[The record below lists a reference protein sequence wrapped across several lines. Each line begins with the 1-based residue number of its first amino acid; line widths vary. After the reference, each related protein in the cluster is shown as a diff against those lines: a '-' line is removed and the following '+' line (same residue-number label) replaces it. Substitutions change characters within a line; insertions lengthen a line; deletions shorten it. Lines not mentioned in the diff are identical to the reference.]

1 MLIAVN
7 AERVKAGCTPIRSNP
22 ILTRAAQAHSDDMA
36 TRGYFDHTN
45 PEGLDSSDRI
55 EAAGYDA
62 DGNNENLSTY
72 ATPESAVKSWM
83 SGGGHRE
90 AILDCAHQ
98 DAGIGYAT
106 NSEGEEFWTLDLAHR

>member
-1 MLIAVN
+1 MFTAVN
-7 AERVKAGCTPIRSNP
+7 AERVQAGCAPVRSNP

-36 TRGYFDHTN
+36 TRGYFDHNN
-45 PEGLDSSDRI
+45 PEGLDSGDRI

-72 ATPESAVKSWM
+72 AIPESAVKAWM

-98 DAGIGYAT
+98 DAGIGYAKD
-106 NSEGEEFWTLDLAHR
+106 SEGEEFWTLDLAHR